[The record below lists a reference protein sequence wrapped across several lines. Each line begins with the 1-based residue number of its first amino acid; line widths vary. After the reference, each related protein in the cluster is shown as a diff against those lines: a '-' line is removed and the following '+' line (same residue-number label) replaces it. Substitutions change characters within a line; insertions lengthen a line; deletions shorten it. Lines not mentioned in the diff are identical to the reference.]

1 MNIQETPNPL
11 SVKFIIPSGVTQGEY
26 VSFFTP
32 QEVLHIPVLKE
43 ILELPGVQHLF
54 LAPDFMTLTKD
65 EETPWTLLQSIV
77 LCVLKHYS
85 AAFPLHGLGR
95 TALLEKED
103 ISYTEDEQS
112 IIEEIETLI
121 ATRVRP
127 NVEADGGTIQFDH
140 MDMERGI
147 VYVRLEGACS
157 GCPHSAET
165 LTYGIEN
172 LLKHYIPEVHSVEAV
187 TDDMASHFST

>member
-11 SVKFIIPSGVTQGEY
+11 SMKFIIPSGVTQGEY
-26 VSFFTP
+26 VSFFSP
-32 QEVLHIPVLKE
+32 DEVLHIPVLKE
-43 ILELPGVQHLF
+43 ILDLPGVQHIF

-65 EETPWTLLQSIV
+65 EETPWSLLQSIV
-77 LCVLKHYS
+77 LCILKYYS
-85 AAFPLHGLGR
+85 AAFPLNEL
-95 TALLEKED
+95 AKNQVLLKKNT
-103 ISYTEDEQS
+103 SYTEDEQS
-112 IIEEIETLI
+112 IIEEIEKLI

-140 MDMERGI
+140 MDIERGI

-172 LLKHYIPEVHSVEAV
+172 LLKHYVPEVNSVEAI
-187 TDDMASHFST
+187 TDDVASHFST

>member
-1 MNIQETPNPL
+1 MYVQDTPNPL
-11 SVKFIIPSGVTQGEY
+11 SIKIVIPSGVTRGEY
-26 VSFFTP
+26 VSFFSA
-32 QEVLHIPVLKE
+32 QEALHIPVLKE
-43 ILELPGVQHLF
+43 ILELPGVQHIF
-54 LAPDFMTLTKD
+54 LAPEFMTVTKD
-65 EETPWTLLQSIV
+65 EMTPWNLLQSIV
-77 LCVLKHYS
+77 MCVLNHYS
-85 AAFPLHGLGR
+85 SSFPLNKLGE
-95 TALLEKED
+95 APVLEEKN
-103 ISYTEDEQS
+103 ISYTQEEQS
-112 IIEEIETLI
+112 ILEEIETLI

-187 TDDMASHFST
+187 MDDMASNFST